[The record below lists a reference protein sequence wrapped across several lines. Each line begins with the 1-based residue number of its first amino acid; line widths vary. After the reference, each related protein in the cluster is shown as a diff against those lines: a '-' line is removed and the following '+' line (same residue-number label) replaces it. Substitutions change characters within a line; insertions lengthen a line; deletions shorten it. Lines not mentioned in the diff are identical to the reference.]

1 MKKKTNTIIFYII
14 AAAVI
19 LSFGVFGVIYFTPEA
34 GVPSNALVVVNRE
47 PIYWNRDMAYSFNNM
62 LEYWKQRIPDLNE
75 QYQQLIFNS
84 YIQQVVEE
92 KIAEQAVKKYGI
104 KVSNARVNQKI
115 IDSGLFYD
123 EQGKFAFS
131 NLPKDQQLYYFNKFK
146 KDISREILENDISF
160 ASIFTTEFDLTK
172 YFHVTHD
179 LYKFEYYYIPISDV
193 SDDELAKYY
202 ETVKNNYEVMQAAHI
217 LVKDLE
223 TAQKISVELKADPNK
238 FIEYVVKYSTDE
250 GSKINGGDLGI
261 FDRKTMVKEFSDAA
275 FKLTKPGEISEP
287 VKSEFGFHI
296 IKCIKP
302 PYIPSL
308 SDPKIKEKVLE
319 DYSAVNEAI
328 LVDKA
333 KNVANEVYN
342 LFEKNDLKTIEKK
355 YNLELKR
362 TGEFAYRDTIVDE
375 TNTSIAELS
384 DANDIHDALYLAK
397 KNEVI
402 KPIRTQKGFIVAKV
416 LSKEIGSDELYRL
429 KHADILRDVIGI
441 YQYILTND
449 WKSFLQN
456 NSKVV
461 YPKNSPVNNGNF

>member
-1 MKKKTNTIIFYII
+1 
-14 AAAVI
+14 
-19 LSFGVFGVIYFTPEA
+19 
-34 GVPSNALVVVNRE
+34 
-47 PIYWNRDMAYSFNNM
+47 
-62 LEYWKQRIPDLNE
+62 
-75 QYQQLIFNS
+75 
-84 YIQQVVEE
+84 
-92 KIAEQAVKKYGI
+92 
-104 KVSNARVNQKI
+104 
-115 IDSGLFYD
+115 
-123 EQGKFAFS
+123 
-131 NLPKDQQLYYFNKFK
+131 
-146 KDISREILENDISF
+146 
-160 ASIFTTEFDLTK
+160 
-172 YFHVTHD
+172 
-179 LYKFEYYYIPISDV
+179 
-193 SDDELAKYY
+193 
-202 ETVKNNYEVMQAAHI
+202 
-217 LVKDLE
+217 
-223 TAQKISVELKADPNK
+223 
-238 FIEYVVKYSTDE
+238 
-250 GSKINGGDLGI
+250 
-261 FDRKTMVKEFSDAA
+261 
-275 FKLTKPGEISEP
+275 
-287 VKSEFGFHI
+287 
-296 IKCIKP
+296 
-302 PYIPSL
+302 
-308 SDPKIKEKVLE
+308 
-319 DYSAVNEAI
+319 
-328 LVDKA
+328 DKA